1 MVFLTGQEE
10 IESLLKLLEQRS
22 QLLPADA
29 MRVLVCPVFSALPPE
44 QQMRVFL
51 PTAPNCRKIILAT
64 NIAESSITINGIKYV
79 VDTGMVKQ
87 KLYNAQTGLEC
98 LKVVPVSKAAA
109 KQRSGRAGRECA
121 GECYRLYTEAD
132 YHALRECN
140 MPEIQRTNLAS
151 VILQLKVIGIDDLVD
166 FEFMS
171 RPKEMSLVKA
181 LELLYTLGA
190 LDRSGSVTVPLG
202 KQMAELPLEPMM
214 AKLVLS
220 APKMDCLDEILS
232 IVSLLS
238 IDSVFFTPPS
248 KRQLVEQVKQRF
260 ASLEGDHLSLLNVWR
275 QYKEAKGARAW
286 CMDHFINTRSMKL
299 AIEVRE
305 QLVGYCTAMKL
316 VITSCGRNLESV
328 LRCLVCGLFMQAA
341 RLQPDGRTYRT
352 LVSNQ
357 EVYIHPSSVLLDKKR
372 PAVIYTELVMTSKQ
386 YIRTLTA
393 IDTAWLAELAPQM
406 YSRQS

>member
-1 MVFLTGQEE
+1 VGPQ
-10 IESLLKLLEQRS
+10 
-22 QLLPADA
+22 
-29 MRVLVCPVFSALPPE
+29 
-44 QQMRVFL
+44 
-51 PTAPNCRKIILAT
+51 
-64 NIAESSITINGIKYV
+64 
-79 VDTGMVKQ
+79 
-87 KLYNAQTGLEC
+87 
-98 LKVVPVSKAAA
+98 
-109 KQRSGRAGRECA
+109 
-121 GECYRLYTEAD
+121 
-132 YHALRECN
+132 
-140 MPEIQRTNLAS
+140 
-151 VILQLKVIGIDDLVD
+151 
-166 FEFMS
+166 
-171 RPKEMSLVKA
+171 
-181 LELLYTLGA
+181 
-190 LDRSGSVTVPLG
+190 
-202 KQMAELPLEPMM
+202 
-214 AKLVLS
+214 
-220 APKMDCLDEILS
+220 ILS

-260 ASLEGDHLSLLNVWR
+260 ASLEGVCSPGADVASPDPVAEVAAASPVLAQMWQRVRWLGRHLAEAALASSSASTVGARAGDHLSLLNVWR

-316 VITSCGRNLESV
+316 VITSCGRNLENV